1 MFSGIAGRFPCPS
14 PPGNA
19 CGRTRRRNSPWRTA
33 SADNRI
39 HTEET
44 SDQRNGY
51 GLGGFSSVAKLG
63 GSVDVVAL
71 GVPDRPVLSPM
82 RRPAGLRRLRPEL
95 RPAAGA
101 QLGLLADHAGLDAF
115 DVRDFVA
122 AQAERIAHAGLL
134 LLVGV
139 SPARRGREP
148 EGKRH
153 GRQRSD
159 ADFSGTERDTD
170 HKAPQARLAKCG

>member
-71 GVPDRPVLSPM
+71 GVPDRPVPSPV
-82 RRPAGLRRLRPEL
+82 PAGLRRLGSEL

-101 QLGLLADHAGLDAF
+101 ELGLLADHAGLDAF
-115 DVRDFVA
+115 DVRDFGA

-139 SPARRGREP
+139 SPTHSRREP

-153 GRQRSD
+153 GWQRSD
-159 ADFSGTERDTD
+159 ADFSGTEREFD
-170 HKAPQARLAKCG
+170 HESPQARRAKCG